1 MTRLLDVLEDYLY
14 YKNYSYERID
24 GNIIG
29 RYGYTSQRLLSTG
42 EPTHARARIHYM

>member
-29 RYGYTSQRLLSTG
+29 RYGYTSWRLSAG
-42 EPTHARARIHYM
+42 GANARIIGR

>member
-14 YKNYSYERID
+14 YKDYTYERID

-29 RYGYTSQRLLSTG
+29 R
-42 EPTHARARIHYM
+42 

>member
-29 RYGYTSQRLLSTG
+29 RYGCWGPSKSSPCPER
-42 EPTHARARIHYM
+42 THPQYH